1 MSLLEKK
8 YVVISHYG
16 VLNRMTAKQLC
27 ERIKEDSKS
36 DYSWICSASEFVRV
50 CKIPGFPADSALF
63 IKVAILNCFAS
74 IEHRAN
80 HGGDRYR
87 TDPSDEKAVEYCY
100 NSLYGTDTK
109 EAVSARTKFLTEMIT
124 TACYTRVLDPHYH
137 SGPTYRK
144 LREDWTKSKFEEYIS
159 KKNIDFKK
167 LVETLK
173 AEFAEIIKKAEDNGD
188 FEEDDKKDRE
198 EMRKIARKIIDL

>member
-8 YVVISHYG
+8 YAVISHYG
-16 VLNRMTAKQLC
+16 VPNRMTAKQLC

-36 DYSWICSASEFVRV
+36 DYNWISPARELVRV
-50 CKIPGFPADSALF
+50 CKMPGFPAECAIF

-80 HGGDRYR
+80 LGGDRYR

-100 NSLYGTDTK
+100 NSLYGTDAK
-109 EAVSARTKFLTEMIT
+109 EVVSARTRFLTEMIT
-124 TACYTRVLDPHYH
+124 TACYTRVLDSHYH
-137 SGPTYRK
+137 PGPTYRK
-144 LREDWTKSKFEEYIS
+144 LREDWIKSKFEEYIS

-167 LVETLK
+167 MVETLK
-173 AEFAEIIKKAEDNGD
+173 SEFSEIIKKAEDNGD
-188 FEEDDKKDRE
+188 FEEDYKKDRE
-198 EMRKIARKIIDL
+198 EWVEFYKKFKYI